1 MANSVTDT
9 RKKLMDRY
17 YKQVAKGEAILKK
30 DPSLTNDDNLNNFKN
45 LLREMSLD
53 LKSRKEDISKHD
65 EIMNKLESEKELRKG
80 GVHMPPVDPKELHE
94 KKLKQLADL
103 EEGLKINKKKTMM
116 LLGMSMVLLFLQA
129 GSFVFM

>member
-9 RKKLMDRY
+9 RTKLMDRY
-17 YKQVAKGEAILKK
+17 EEQVAKGEAILKR
-30 DPSLTNDDNLNNFKN
+30 DPSLANDNNLNNFKK

-53 LKSRKEDISKHD
+53 LKSIKENISKQG

-80 GVHMPPVDPKELHE
+80 GVHMPSVDPKELHE
-94 KKLKQLADL
+94 KKVKQLADL
-103 EEGLKINKKKTMM
+103 EAGLKVNKKKTMM
-116 LLGMSMVLLFLQA
+116 LVGMSMVLLFLQA